1 MYPSSK
7 QREPDFSK
15 IVWYSLNRLN
25 KPIFMSGPK
34 HLMTESGIESCEK
47 LVVWKILG
55 HFLPRNNYAKLDAY
69 TKSFRTAYFFLGYI
83 LADHGYDV
91 WIGNL
96 RGNTYSRN
104 HKSLDPQELDFW
116 KFRHVSCILMVHSY
130 LYN

>member
-1 MYPSSK
+1 MSDQSK
-7 QREPDFSK
+7 NG
-15 IVWYSLNRLN
+15 V
-25 KPIFMSGPK
+25 
-34 HLMTESGIESCEK
+34 
-47 LVVWKILG
+47 
-55 HFLPRNNYAKLDAY
+55 
-69 TKSFRTAYFFLGYI
+69 FFLGYI